1 MIKKE
6 KIYQKYIIVTDYITH
21 ILLIIYPLMFIL
33 QLVYVLHAIYARNEE
48 SKNFLFYKQYIY
60 QHDIYFK

>member
-1 MIKKE
+1 M
-6 KIYQKYIIVTDYITH
+6 VTDYITH

-48 SKNFLFYKQYIY
+48 NKNFLFYIQYIY
-60 QHDIYFK
+60 QHDIIYFK